1 MKSAQLA
8 LEHRYRMTMN
18 VQLATGAVFFS
29 NLPDFLNMEG
39 LKLRPTVVS
48 GARISAGFAMEFG
61 SVATWF
67 ANHAMEP
74 VHYPTTP
81 LTNPIQQ
88 ANLAIAFDLYATL
101 HGGTVARRC
110 FIAIESV
117 C

>member
-1 MKSAQLA
+1 
-8 LEHRYRMTMN
+8 MTMN
-18 VQLATGAVFFS
+18 VQLATGAFFFS

-61 SVATWF
+61 FVATWF

-88 ANLAIAFDLYATL
+88 ANLAIAFDLYATP